1 MEVVKKKD
9 APTIINS
16 AEKAQIAEGKRI
28 EAEGRDRAE
37 FERNAKEKAEA
48 QAKRQA
54 EQEKQR
60 IEKEKAEAEAE
71 AKRVEA
77 LKPDKEKLLAFAN
90 MLIEIERPHVSSDEV
105 KKTVR
110 EIIGRINGIA
120 LFIQEYTEKM

>member
-28 EAEGRDRAE
+28 EAEARDRAE

-71 AKRVEA
+71 AKRQA
-77 LKPDKEKLLAFAN
+77 SLLPDKEKLIAFSNILAN
-90 MLIEIERPHVSSDEV
+90 MELPRLKDEGARKILNEISIRIIELAEAIKGQAE
-105 KKTVR
+105 
-110 EIIGRINGIA
+110 A
-120 LFIQEYTEKM
+120 M